1 MVSLFRGRQDPA
13 QPEVHPASRPE
24 REERLEQARR
34 PARPVARPVRP
45 VARPVRPVPRPLRPV
60 PRPVWPVPHPL
71 RPVPRLVRQAGCS
84 SGELSAV

>member
-24 REERLEQARR
+24 REERLEPARR
-34 PARPVARPVRP
+34 PARP